1 MRQNLRALRGAAP
14 LKLEN
19 CQTGY
24 ILFRVRIEVPQP
36 FADALGYVGEGGRE
50 AALIDLVLSAY
61 AQGRVSAGRSCELL
75 AMSRSEFERLLVERA
90 LHLPY
95 DESELARDLAWARSH

>member
-1 MRQNLRALRGAAP
+1 

-24 ILFRVRIEVPQP
+24 SLKLVKIEVPQS
-36 FADALGYVGEGGRE
+36 FADALGYLGEGAGE
-50 AALIDLVLSAY
+50 AAVIDLVLSAY
-61 AQGRVSAGRSCELL
+61 AQRRVSAGRACELL
-75 AMSRSEFERLLVERA
+75 TMSRSEFERLLVERA

-95 DESELARDLAWARSH
+95 DEAELARDLVWARSQ